1 MVRQSTSL
9 FCFVFL
15 LDNPSSESSSD
26 ESVGGR
32 KHLDIMAQQLKF
44 ICCLKMMMEELAT
57 LATGCE
63 VDGGQLRYQLYI
75 WLEREVE
82 ALKEI
87 CSYRSTLPTSG
98 TYINKFL

>member
-1 MVRQSTSL
+1 MLCCLGKSNISAGKET
-9 FCFVFL
+9 
-15 LDNPSSESSSD
+15 E
-26 ESVGGR
+26 EIGHK

-63 VDGGQLRYQLYI
+63 VDGGQFRYQFYV

-82 ALKEI
+82 ALKEV
-87 CSYRSTLPTSG
+87 CNYRNNLPDSG
-98 TYINKFL
+98 NK